1 MNNSPGWAS
10 PGSSPSDEPGRG
22 TSEQPTQPPAPDDRP
37 DASQQPPPPNWSSNQ
52 PPAGQWTAPAGIPGQ
67 SGPDTQGGGDR
78 TRASSGSAPGGW
90 ATPPGPGNQGAW
102 GSGPGWG
109 GMPPAAKPG
118 VIPLRPL
125 GVGEILDGAIAT
137 MRAHWRTVLGIS
149 LVVALVSQTAI
160 TLVTGLWLPGANH
173 QLGPDDGSAPP
184 LRHVLGE
191 LADSLTGSAITTL
204 IGLLA
209 TIIAT
214 GMLTMIISRA
224 VLGRSVTAGEAWSDA
239 RGQLPRLL
247 GLLGLLPLI
256 ITAIFAAAVA
266 PGLIITSSGSLDLGL
281 LLVLLGVLAAT
292 VVSIWLWVRYSLASP
307 ALMLEKQGVV
317 ASMRRSAKLVRGS
330 WWRVLGI
337 QLLAYLL
344 IAIVEFI
351 IQIPA
356 TFIAFLIGGENLM
369 DWANGTSDS
378 TGWPFLIVLGLGAVI
393 SSAVT
398 FPISAGVT
406 ALLYVDQRIR
416 REALDL
422 ELARAAGL
430 PGYTPEAPA
439 TPTATGGTPAPR
451 TAPDTTPA
459 ARPAADAPS
468 TQPPTEPADPT
479 DSQPTSL
486 QSTKIQLTKT
496 QNTEAENPAPEKT
509 EPATAETPDAPG
521 TPTDVAPDIPG
532 PRPTDTAPG
541 S

>member
-22 TSEQPTQPPAPDDRP
+22 TSEQPTQPPAPEDRP
-37 DASQQPPPPNWSSNQ
+37 DAAQQPAQPNWSSNQ

-67 SGPDTQGGGDR
+67 GGPGAQGAGDR

-102 GSGPGWG
+102 GNGPGWG
-109 GMPPAAKPG
+109 GIPAAAKPG

-125 GVGEILDGAIAT
+125 GVGEILDGAITT

-160 TLVTGLWLPGANH
+160 TLVTGLWLPGSNR
-173 QLGPDDGSAPP
+173 QLSPEDGAAPP
-184 LRHVLGE
+184 LRQVMGE

-247 GLLGLLPLI
+247 GLLVLLPLI
-256 ITAIFAAAVA
+256 VFAVFAAALA
-266 PGLIITSSGSLDLGL
+266 PGLIVTSYGSGNVGL
-281 LLVLLGVLAAT
+281 LLTMLGVLTAT

-307 ALMLEKQGVV
+307 ALMLEKQGVA
-317 ASMRRSAKLVRGS
+317 ASMRRSAKLVRGA

-344 IAIVEFI
+344 IVIVEFI
-351 IQIPA
+351 VQIPA

-378 TGWPFLIVLGLGAVI
+378 TGWPFLIVLGIGAVI

-439 TPTATGGTPAPR
+439 TPPADGDTPAPR
-451 TAPDTTPA
+451 TAPDA
-459 ARPAADAPS
+459 ASAAQPAADAPS
-468 TQPPTEPADPT
+468 TQPPAEPAEPT
-479 DSQPTSL
+479 DAQPTDL

-496 QNTEAENPAPEKT
+496 QDAEAESAAPDKT
-509 EPATAETPDAPG
+509 EPATTEKPDTPG
-521 TPTDVAPDIPG
+521 TPTEATPGIPG